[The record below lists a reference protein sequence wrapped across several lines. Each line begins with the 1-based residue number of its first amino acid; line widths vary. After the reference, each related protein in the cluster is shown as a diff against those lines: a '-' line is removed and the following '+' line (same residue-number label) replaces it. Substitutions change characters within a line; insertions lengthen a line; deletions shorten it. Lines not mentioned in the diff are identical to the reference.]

1 MAATNDTSNAD
12 RNQKWYD
19 PDIEDVN
26 PQIRHLLEAY
36 SKVPSSDAVKYVN
49 KIVRS
54 LDSTCSTSYF

>member
-12 RNQKWYD
+12 RHQKWYD

-36 SKVPSSDAVKYVN
+36 SKVPSSDVVKHVN
-49 KIVRS
+49 EIVR
-54 LDSTCSTSYF
+54 LYELNC